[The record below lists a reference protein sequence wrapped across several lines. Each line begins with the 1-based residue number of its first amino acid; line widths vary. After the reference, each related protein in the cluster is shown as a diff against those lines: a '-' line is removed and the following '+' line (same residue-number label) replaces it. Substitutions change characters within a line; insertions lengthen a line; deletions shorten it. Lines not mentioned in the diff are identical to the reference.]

1 MKKIKIIFL
10 NTLIIVFISAFFSF
24 AAEPKSTPISVNS
37 SKEGTPANAVS
48 AKSDVQPTQ
57 SFLSKL
63 LQLLHISD
71 KSNNQPTKAAKITKA
86 QGNTQPAPSKKA
98 NVPAQGPIQKAP
110 ASNTTQIKLP
120 LVSPVANVPAQ
131 SPTKLAA
138 SAVNPTQIKQQPIS
152 PAANVTPTPLTTVPV
167 QASPALNKVDVYSYN
182 PSGKPDPFR
191 PFIEVETAKPH
202 QVKAKAADKKEP
214 LSIFPLQRAETDKYK
229 VVGIVGSEDHRAAI
243 AEDAAKKFYPLLIGT
258 RIGLRNGKVVEIM
271 ADRVIVEEH
280 ENNKEKRVILKLRKN

>member
-1 MKKIKIIFL
+1 MKKIKFIFL

-24 AAEPKSTPISVNS
+24 AAEPKNTPISVNS
-37 SKEGTPANAVS
+37 AKEATPAKAVP
-48 AKSDVQPTQ
+48 ATKRDVQPTQ

-71 KSNNQPTKAAKITKA
+71 KSNNQPTQAAKVTKA
-86 QGNTQPAPSKKA
+86 QGNTQPAPLKA
-98 NVPAQGPIQKAP
+98 NVPAQGPAQKAP

-120 LVSPVANVPAQ
+120 SVSPVANVPVQ
-131 SPTKLAA
+131 SQNNPVHAAAPTK
-138 SAVNPTQIKQQPIS
+138 IKQLPIS

-167 QASPALNKVDVYSYN
+167 PASPALNQVDVYSYS

-191 PFIEVETAKPH
+191 PFIVVETVKP
-202 QVKAKAADKKEP
+202 QAKAADKKEP

-229 VVGIVGSEDHRAAI
+229 VVGIVGSDDHRVAI